1 MEPKFLK
8 NVGGHINW
16 IQTVATLACSVV
28 RKFVFHQPNIYT
40 LSPSGQSET
49 IKGLVIGKN
58 YYDFNRSGFK
68 VQPNRGSENVRFD
81 RKIDFSLS
89 ESLDSGS
96 GFMQILPHLLVN
108 TVYPRYFSVTAEE
121 EEEG

>member
-1 MEPKFLK
+1 MSTSDVNEFIGSSK
-8 NVGGHINW
+8 
-16 IQTVATLACSVV
+16 
-28 RKFVFHQPNIYT
+28 YT
-40 LSPSGQSET
+40 LFFHFELVAKVFKILSALSYTLMPGGQSET

-58 YYDFNRSGFK
+58 YYHDFNRSGFK

-96 GFMQILPHLLVN
+96 GFMQILPHLFVN
-108 TVYPRYFSVTAEE
+108 TVYPRYFSVTAG